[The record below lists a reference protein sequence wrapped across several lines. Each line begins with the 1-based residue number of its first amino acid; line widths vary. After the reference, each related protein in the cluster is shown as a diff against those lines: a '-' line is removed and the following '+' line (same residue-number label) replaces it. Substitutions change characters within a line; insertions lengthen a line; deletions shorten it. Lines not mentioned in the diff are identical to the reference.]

1 MSALSE
7 APSTGGGEPAQARRL
22 RAQGRRTLSRLL
34 EAAITVLDQRGYHA
48 ARVDDIVK
56 LADTSHG
63 TFYLYFSSK
72 EDLFRALVAD
82 VTQEMRRLAD
92 ELPPINSKRQGY
104 EELREWLGRFY
115 DLYRHYHPVIRA
127 WTESNSQS
135 AELAREGALVLR
147 RFIHQLVRRVKEIE
161 PAPVGDPEVAALA
174 MVSMVERA
182 SFYSVVGLV
191 AADREALVDVLA
203 GILHVG
209 LFGGRRPPPVLEAQ
223 QLVPAVVPEPGR
235 QVRPV
240 RPGHGPVSV
249 GPRGCHHTGPGSSQ
263 RSRIRSTGPTAK
275 FSPSTRSQSAVR
287 PTSGSAPSMTR
298 AASTPSST
306 SWARTTSWWSAT
318 TRTPTPPGRPPRPR
332 PSRAA

>member
-1 MSALSE
+1 M
-7 APSTGGGEPAQARRL
+7 RRL
-22 RAQGRRTLSRLL
+22 LD
-34 EAAITVLDQRGYHA
+34 AAIVVLDDRGYHA

-82 VTQEMRRLAD
+82 VTEEMRQLA
-92 ELPPINSKRQGY
+92 EALPPISSRRDGFD
-104 EELREWLGRFY
+104 ELRDWLGRFH
-115 DLYRHYHPVIRA
+115 DIYRHYHPVIRA

-147 RFIHQLVRRVKEIE
+147 RFINQLVRRMGEIE

-191 AADREALVDVLA
+191 SVERDALVDSLA

-209 LFGGRRPPPVLEAQ
+209 LFGGRR
-223 QLVPAVVPEPGR
+223 
-235 QVRPV
+235 
-240 RPGHGPVSV
+240 
-249 GPRGCHHTGPGSSQ
+249 
-263 RSRIRSTGPTAK
+263 RSRR
-275 FSPSTRSQSAVR
+275 
-287 PTSGSAPSMTR
+287 
-298 AASTPSST
+298 
-306 SWARTTSWWSAT
+306 
-318 TRTPTPPGRPPRPR
+318 
-332 PSRAA
+332 